1 MGKVKIKIRRLE
13 SANLRQTT
21 YCKRKTGLMK
31 KAELAILCDVDVAV
45 LKRIYKNSD
54 HDVDVKKFSDND
66 IWINPDVIDNMMKL
80 NSMEK
85 TLIDSIDRL
94 QGKMEH
100 VIPTCLSIEQM
111 GGVN

>member
-21 YCKRKTGLMK
+21 YCKRKAGLMK
-31 KAELAILCDVDVAV
+31 KAKELAILCDVDVAV
-45 LKRIYKNSD
+45 LTFSPSGRPTYSS
-54 HDVDVKKFSDND
+54 SDNRS

-85 TLIDSIDRL
+85 KLIDSIDRL
-94 QGKMEH
+94 QGKMEL
-100 VIPTCLSIEQM
+100 VIPTCLSIEQI